1 MIVRRPYR
9 TARRHGPEAGSNA
22 RSPFGRGRQL
32 RHANRRV
39 VARRIERPLHDRTFE
54 AFARRTPMPSCV
66 VRARHLAQVAL
77 RHPRG
82 EAAGNANHGGAARRR
97 AGHLACVTAQQY
109 RIQPRHAER
118 QIDMSRL
125 APLPAV
131 ECPVRPRG
139 GARHWRPQVDVATQ
153 GRRIDS
159 SPHSIASPQDFLA
172 AGRHHRNSASPQVC
186 TIAGQH
192 NRRPAKRVAAAK
204 WQPQL
209 GSSPR
214 SVSEMRI
221 SRER

>member
-22 RSPFGRGRQL
+22 RSAFRRGRQH
-32 RHANRRV
+32 RHVNRRV

-82 EAAGNANHGGAARRR
+82 EAAGNSNHGGAARRR
-97 AGHLACVTAQQY
+97 AGHLPCVTAQQY
-109 RIQPRHAER
+109 RIRPRHAER

-159 SPHSIASPQDFLA
+159 SPHSRL
-172 AGRHHRNSASPQVC
+172 HRRTSSPQVGITAVRPHLRSAQSQVS
-186 TIAGQH
+186 TIAGLP
-192 NRRPAKRVAAAK
+192 NELRP
-204 WQPQL
+204 PS
-209 GSSPR
+209 GSR
-214 SVSEMRI
+214 NWVRA
-221 SRER
+221 REA